1 MYIVDMFTNQ
11 GGEHIRL
18 RQRWELVQEALLKAL
33 VSSQQLEAVILSYNS
48 KYSERWDFSVLHLLF
63 TEVFSEDETSNFFS
77 TLLPKIIQL
86 ALQLPTLLTAPVP
99 LLVQHCNRML
109 SFTQL
114 QIASLLANA
123 FLCTF
128 PRRNT
133 AKRQSEYSRYPD
145 INFNR

>member
-1 MYIVDMFTNQ
+1 M
-11 GGEHIRL
+11 
-18 RQRWELVQEALLKAL
+18 
-33 VSSQQLEAVILSYNS
+33 SSQQLEAVMLSYNS
-48 KYSERWDFSVLHLLF
+48 KYSERWDFLVLHLLF

-77 TLLPKIIQL
+77 TLLPQIVQL
-86 ALQLPTLLTAPVP
+86 ALQLPSILTAPVP
-99 LLVQHCNRML
+99 LLVQHRNHAL
-109 SFTQL
+109 SFSQL

-133 AKRQSEYSRYPD
+133 AKRQSEYARYPD